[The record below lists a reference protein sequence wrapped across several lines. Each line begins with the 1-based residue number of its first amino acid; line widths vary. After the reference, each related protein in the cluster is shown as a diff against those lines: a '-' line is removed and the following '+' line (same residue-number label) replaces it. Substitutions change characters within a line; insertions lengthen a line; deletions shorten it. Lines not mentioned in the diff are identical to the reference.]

1 MGVPSIPLDLHQN
14 LSHRGWRWNVTFLRV
29 IPTTMGMTKLATG
42 PLRHPEGQDQCQTEL
57 VEKSLSNGPNV
68 LEESQSTGSNHL
80 ENMVI
85 KAYKPYIHKLSYKPY
100 IVLVQ
105 APR

>member
-1 MGVPSIPLDLHQN
+1 MSNRAD
-14 LSHRGWRWNVTFLRV
+14 R
-29 IPTTMGMTKLATG
+29 
-42 PLRHPEGQDQCQTEL
+42 
-57 VEKSLSNGPNV
+57 KSLSNGYDV

-80 ENMVI
+80 DIMVI

-105 APR
+105 AQANTNVMNMIHPSEAL